1 MKYKDIKIVAAIYLH
16 LGILFLLTSCDAQP
30 LKDPSAK
37 KVNASGNAINWMS
50 FEEAVKMSDA
60 NPKKIFIDVYTDW
73 CGWCK
78 KMDASTFM
86 EDTVINYLNKN
97 YYAVKLNAETK
108 DTIRFRGKEFKFMPE
123 YKSNELAISLLGGKM
138 GYPSYVL
145 LDEKYTMLTPPV
157 QSYLNKEDLMP
168 ILVYYGD
175 EINKTKSWE
184 EYQESRKLKN

>member
-1 MKYKDIKIVAAIYLH
+1 MNYRDLKIIAATYIN
-16 LGILFLLTSCDAQP
+16 IAVLFLLTSCDAQP
-30 LKDPSAK
+30 LKESSAG

-50 FEEAVKMSDA
+50 FEEAVKKSDA

-97 YYAVKLNAETK
+97 YYAVKLNAETR
-108 DTIRFRGKEFKFMPE
+108 DTIRFRGKEFMFMPE

-184 EYQESRKLKN
+184 EYQESRKPKN

>member
-1 MKYKDIKIVAAIYLH
+1 MKYKDINFVAATFLNIVV
-16 LGILFLLTSCDAQP
+16 LFMLTSCDAQP
-30 LKDPSAK
+30 LKEPAAK

-50 FEEAVKMSDA
+50 FEEAVKKSDA

-145 LDEKYTMLTPPV
+145 LDEKYTMLTAPV

-175 EINKTKSWE
+175 EFNKTKTWE
-184 EYQESRKLKN
+184 EYQEIRKPKN